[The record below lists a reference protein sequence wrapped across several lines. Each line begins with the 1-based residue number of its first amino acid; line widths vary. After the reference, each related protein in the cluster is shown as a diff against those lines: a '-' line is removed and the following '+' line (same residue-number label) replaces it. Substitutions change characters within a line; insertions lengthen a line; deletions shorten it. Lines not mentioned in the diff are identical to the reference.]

1 MTDRMVLQAVEESIQ
16 AAVGETPEG
25 VDIGI
30 PILPMLAAAGGLAP
44 PWWSFDRDVFLRSFW
59 KRSSHLAMMVYT
71 GQNMLVNTPMRVVAK
86 DPSVVSHAEQAELL
100 TYLLMHVAEF
110 GESLLVAKTRFVEDY
125 LTQDNG
131 GFMEVIGDGD
141 PVGPIEGLPHSVRH
155 LDARYCW
162 RTGNPRFP
170 VVYHDPHDGGKAYK
184 LHRTRVVYMSQMTS
198 ADVERNGVGFSAVS
212 RSLQFAQ
219 HLYDIMVYKQEK
231 LGSRPTSQIL
241 VGSGFKGSHI
251 MQAVLAANQAMNNQS
266 LSRYSK
272 VVGIGSD
279 DVNAKLDAISL
290 NNFDPFDEETSVTF
304 AMYGMA
310 AAFGIPIQE
319 VWPTSGSKSGRG
331 GDMQESRQRG
341 KLPAEFHHELDQQLS
356 QKYLPPHL
364 RMVSDWS
371 DDYQDEREAINEDIR
386 ARNRERDLGTETIDV
401 RTARE
406 QMVGK
411 GDLER
416 DQFRRLELDEGRLE
430 NGQHISVLFYM
441 KEDPYS
447 KFLDL
452 GADYPTSLRIND
464 KDEMLDAISEAQGK
478 VLEELAGITSNRS
491 RRKLDEC
498 LAALD
503 WLYEEYLTYEEP
515 ISFEEM
521 ALAPGAIAHEMH
533 DQQEAVEAAE
543 EAAGEEGA
551 EEEDSEEEGERAE
564 SRTQNEAREG
574 TLVPP
579 QNPKAISLKESSI
592 DDILDDLEDDLN
604 LEFAKEEPSRDR
616 LKGIVLLAFLLSYLE
631 GAEIASGEMSEAQ
644 SKTVSSA
651 QERFINSIDIMLAR
665 KTSGNDMFATV
676 ARIVSHAK
684 SLYWEGFVAANGKD
698 DQDATW
704 HIGATEKSCSDCLAF
719 DGKTKTRSEWAK
731 GGKLPQSTTLE
742 CTGRHCDCSLSPA

>member
-1 MTDRMVLQAVEESIQ
+1 MTDRAVLQAVEESIE
-16 AAVGETPEG
+16 ASVGEVQDG
-25 VDIGI
+25 VDVGI
-30 PILPMLAAAGGLAP
+30 PILPLMAGASRLAP
-44 PWWSFDRDVFLRSFW
+44 AWWSFNRDVFLRNFW
-59 KRSSHLAMMVYT
+59 KRSSHLSMMVYT

-86 DPSVVSHAEQAELL
+86 DPSIVSHAEQAELL
-100 TYLLMHVAEF
+100 TYMLMNVAEF
-110 GESLLVAKTRFVEDY
+110 GESLLVAKTRFVEDL

-141 PVGPIEGLPHSVRH
+141 PAGPIEGLPHSVRH

-170 VVYHDPHDGGKAYK
+170 VVYHDPNDGGKAYK

-198 ADVERNGVGFSAVS
+198 ADVERNGVGFCAVS

-266 LSRYSK
+266 LSRYSR
-272 VVGIGSD
+272 VIGIGSD

-290 NNFDPFDEETSVTF
+290 NEFDPFDEETSVTF

-319 VWPTSGSKSGRG
+319 VWPVSGARSSRG

-364 RMVSDWS
+364 KMVSDWS

-386 ARNRERDLGTETIDV
+386 ARNRERDLENETITI

-406 QMVGK
+406 QMVDK
-411 GDLER
+411 GDLIRE
-416 DQFRRLELDEGRLE
+416 QFRRMELEQGRLE
-430 NGQHISVLFYM
+430 NGQPVSVLFYM
-441 KEDPYS
+441 KEKPYS

-452 GADYPTSLRIND
+452 GVPYPTSLRVND
-464 KDEMLDAISEAQGK
+464 KDQMLDSISEAQGA
-478 VLEELAGITSNRS
+478 VLEELAGITSNRG
-491 RRKLDEC
+491 RRKFEEC

-503 WLYEEYLTYEEP
+503 WLYEEYFTYEEP
-515 ISFEEM
+515 ISFEDM
-521 ALAPGAIAHEMH
+521 ALAPGKVSHDMH
-533 DQQEAVEAAE
+533 DIQEAQDAM
-543 EAAGEEGA
+543 EGNA
-551 EEEDSEEEGERAE
+551 EEEGEEGDGETEDARAE
-564 SRTQNEAREG
+564 SNMPNEARDG

-579 QNPKAISLKESSI
+579 QNPKSVSIKQSSI
-592 DDILDDLEDDLN
+592 DDILDELEDDLN
-604 LEFAKEEPSRDR
+604 REFAKEEPSRDR
-616 LKGIVLLAFLLSYLE
+616 LKEIVLLAFLLSYLE
-631 GAEIASGEMSEAQ
+631 GAEIEAGVMSESQ
-644 SKTVSSA
+644 SKTVSDA
-651 QERFINSIDIMLAR
+651 QEAFVESIDNMLNR
-665 KTSGNDMFATV
+665 KANGVDMGPTV
-676 ARIVSHAK
+676 SRIASHAK
-684 SLYWEGFVAANGKD
+684 SLYWEGFVVADGKGGEK
-698 DQDATW
+698 ATW
-704 HIGATEKSCSDCLAF
+704 YIGATEKHCGDCLEF
-719 DGKTKTRSEWAK
+719 DGQTKTRKEWRD
-731 GGKLPQSTTLE
+731 GGKLPQSFALE
-742 CTGRHCDCSLSPA
+742 CTGRYCDCLLAPA